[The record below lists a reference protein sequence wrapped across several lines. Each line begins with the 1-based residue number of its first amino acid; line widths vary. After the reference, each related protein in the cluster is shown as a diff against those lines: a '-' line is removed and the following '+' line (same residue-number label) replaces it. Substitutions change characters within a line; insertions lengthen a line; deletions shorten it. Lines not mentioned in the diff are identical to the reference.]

1 MPRVRRLTPISIIS
15 VDVPTMLKR
24 RTTMTNEHQQTNDE
38 LMAELNAGLRARD
51 PMRIMRQQIRLKTL
65 AEVRLRLS
73 EQRVASDDTTFD
85 IYPHVDAML
94 EDLERQP
101 PA

>member
-1 MPRVRRLTPISIIS
+1 MIS
-15 VDVPTMLKR
+15 VDVPTMLRKGR
-24 RTTMTNEHQQTNDE
+24 TMTIDHAQTSDE

-51 PMRIMRQQIRLKTL
+51 PIRIMKQQIRLKTL
-65 AEVRLRLS
+65 AEVRQRLS
-73 EQRVASDDTTFD
+73 EQRVAWDDTTFD
-85 IYPHVDAML
+85 MYPHIDAML

>member
-24 RTTMTNEHQQTNDE
+24 QRTMTNEHQQTNQE

-51 PMRIMRQQIRLKTL
+51 PMRIMKQQIRLKTL
-65 AEVRLRLS
+65 AEVRQRLS
-73 EQRVASDDTTFD
+73 EQRVASDDTTFAM
-85 IYPHVDAML
+85 YPHVDAML

>member
-15 VDVPTMLKR
+15 VDVPTMLRKGR
-24 RTTMTNEHQQTNDE
+24 TMTKAPEHTNQE
-38 LMAELNAGLRARD
+38 LMAELNTELRARD
-51 PMRIMRQQIRLKTL
+51 PMRIMKQQIRLKTL
-65 AEVRLRLS
+65 AEVRQRLS

-85 IYPHVDAML
+85 MYPRVDAML